1 MSSKSASKSVKSVV
15 ASLVT
20 REGVT
25 YISKSDV
32 KDALRAAA
40 KVAGGK
46 WGLVN
51 IVENTFT
58 ITRDDGATL
67 VAERKVGALVTLT
80 VAGEAKVAPAE
91 VKPAKAEKPAKVKPA
106 KVVEAKVEEAV
117 KEGVTAAP
125 AKTKAP
131 AKPRKPKAEKVV
143 AVAPPIEVV
152 VGDSEVPF

>member
-1 MSSKSASKSVKSVV
+1 MSSKSVSAKSVV
-15 ASLVT
+15 ATLAA

-58 ITRDDGATL
+58 ITREDGSTL
-67 VAERKVGALVTLT
+67 VAERKVGSPVTLT
-80 VAGEAKVAPAE
+80 VAGEVKVA
-91 VKPAKAEKPAKVKPA
+91 PAKAEKPAKVKPA

-117 KEGVTAAP
+117 QEGVSAAP
-125 AKTKAP
+125 AKSKAP